1 MNEDKIKYLEGYFK
15 ARQDFESNV
24 KSYGFGAGTLPS
36 DFTEGLCRYLADLD
50 IYTESKKYDALVKG
64 TTETVE
70 IKTTQRGKTQTTFSA
85 SAYPDWVYWMEIDI
99 LSGEITIHK
108 IVGSEIT
115 DDIKSNT
122 PPRENIN
129 LKNYI
134 PANETLNFHFED
146 GGFLCRK
153 K

>member
-1 MNEDKIKYLEGYFK
+1 MNEEKIKHLEGYFK

-24 KSYGFGAGTLPS
+24 KSYDFGAGTLPS

-50 IYTESKKYDALVKG
+50 NYSGSKEYDALVKG

-70 IKTTQRGKTQTTFSA
+70 IKTTQRGKTQTTFSINA
-85 SAYPDWVYWMEIDI
+85 CPDWVYWMEIDI

-108 IVGSEIT
+108 IFGSKIT
-115 DDIKSNT
+115 KGKKNST
-122 PPRENIN
+122 KERKNIN

-134 PANETLNFHFED
+134 PASETFKFCFD
-146 GGFLCRK
+146 GHGFLGNLK
-153 K
+153 